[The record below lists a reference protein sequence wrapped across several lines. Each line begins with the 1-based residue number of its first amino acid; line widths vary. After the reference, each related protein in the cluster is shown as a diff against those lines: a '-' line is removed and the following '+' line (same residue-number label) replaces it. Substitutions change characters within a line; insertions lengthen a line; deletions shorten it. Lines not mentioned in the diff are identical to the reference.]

1 MLMKCVRIIRLC
13 GYLLVALAA
22 LLCSRSA
29 VADVSLEEFA
39 QAIAAND
46 SLSDAQ
52 RSQAAGT
59 IEQLKADDEAPSYI
73 ASEVLM
79 QLYPKFEDAMAAL
92 GEEETEAAVA
102 KLAELAKSDDKHLAA
117 EATYY
122 IGRAHMMSEHY
133 ELALPV
139 WKSILEEH
147 AETTF
152 RTPEALF
159 FKGMSESQLLKRKEA
174 IASLD
179 KFILDY
185 EDAPERMQ
193 VAAWHEL
200 ELLRAIEDGTL
211 VDVQDRMDFSRRRL
225 AIEETDEDTQEE
237 QDKIVAMLQK
247 LIEQAE
253 QQEQQNGSCP
263 NGGS

>member
-1 MLMKCVRIIRLC
+1 MLMKCVRLTRLC
-13 GYLLVALAA
+13 GCLVMAVVAVLLSANAA
-22 LLCSRSA
+22 F
-29 VADVSLEEFA
+29 ADVSLDEFA

-46 SLSDAQ
+46 SLTDDQ
-52 RSQAAGT
+52 RQQAAET
-59 IEQLKADDEAPSYI
+59 IDQLKADDEMPSYI

-79 QLYPKFEDAMAAL
+79 QLYPEFEDAMAAL
-92 GEEETEAAVA
+92 GEEEVDAAVT
-102 KLAELAKSDDKHLAA
+102 KLSELAKGDDKHLAA

-139 WKSILEEH
+139 WKSILEDH

-152 RTPEALF
+152 RTAEALF

-179 KFILDY
+179 RFILDY

-200 ELLRAIEDGTL
+200 ELLRAIEEGTL

-225 AIEETDEDTQEE
+225 AIEETGKDTQEE
-237 QDKIVAMLQK
+237 QEKIVAMLEK

-253 QQEQQNGSCP
+253 QQEQQ
-263 NGGS
+263 GGS